1 MLLAQNGNPCNVPVN
16 SAKCQY
22 CSYHVASEYNRM
34 QTKRI
39 ELQGNVLKTAFGG
52 KNQLKWK
59 PGHFISA
66 ENAQKPILG
75 PVSKEEMKNLA
86 LKAAQASSKTGAR
99 YLRTVADP
107 EGAKADA
114 MVAERARER
123 SQQSTQN
130 KALAPLPLPRVAAVV
145 YQPASSS
152 RGCDSKV
159 KSSREKMVAL
169 EDSKVSN
176 AHGDQNA
183 RKRALE
189 ILNNSKSLP
198 SQTSIQK
205 KQATPKFL
213 EAAVH
218 AKARNSQAPP
228 HNNGPLPPPPP
239 NIRTQSNKVGVAGN
253 LKKAK
258 SQPNATKSSFEL
270 AFGSVIED
278 METGRGAEMMHHSK
292 YQDLVE
298 EDQED
303 QLGAYLD
310 VLERKDALA
319 MKMDSIKSLQVQAW
333 RCHACQ
339 CVSEY
344 KSKRCSESHP
354 HALQRIQVTKR
365 WWECVGCKK
374 RFCTVGIKY
383 PSRCPK
389 CGVVSGEFNAVSM
402 LRKAETRA
410 SGLDQEKIASREGLL
425 ARGIEQKWVNQ

>member
-1 MLLAQNGNPCNVPVN
+1 MQNGNPCNVPVN

-22 CSYHVASEYNRM
+22 CSYHVASEYKRI

-39 ELQGNVLKTAFGG
+39 ELQGNALKTAFGG
-52 KNQLKWK
+52 KNSLKWK
-59 PGHFISA
+59 PGHFVSA

-114 MVAERARER
+114 MVAEQARER
-123 SQQSTQN
+123 SRQSTQN
-130 KALAPLPLPRVAAVV
+130 IVSAPLPLPRVAAVV
-145 YQPASSS
+145 YQAASISH
-152 RGCDSKV
+152 GCDSKV
-159 KSSREKMVAL
+159 KGLREKMVAL
-169 EDSKVSN
+169 EDSKVAN
-176 AHGDQNA
+176 AHSDQNA

-189 ILNNSKSLP
+189 ILSNSKSLP
-198 SQTSIQK
+198 SQPSNQK

-228 HNNGPLPPPPP
+228 HNKSPLPPP
-239 NIRTQSNKVGVAGN
+239 NITKPQSAKVGVARN
-253 LKKAK
+253 LNKAQSTK
-258 SQPNATKSSFEL
+258 PNVAKSSFEL
-270 AFGSVIED
+270 AFGSIIAD
-278 METGRGAEMMHHSK
+278 METEKGAEMMHHSK

-303 QLGAYLD
+303 QLGMYLD

-319 MKMDSIKSLQVQAW
+319 TKMDSIKSLQVHAW

-354 HALQRIQVTKR
+354 HALQKIQVTKR

-374 RFCTVGIKY
+374 RFSTVGIKY

-389 CGVVSGEFNAVSM
+389 CGVVSGEFNAMSM

-410 SGLDQEKIASREGLL
+410 TGLDQEKFASREGLL